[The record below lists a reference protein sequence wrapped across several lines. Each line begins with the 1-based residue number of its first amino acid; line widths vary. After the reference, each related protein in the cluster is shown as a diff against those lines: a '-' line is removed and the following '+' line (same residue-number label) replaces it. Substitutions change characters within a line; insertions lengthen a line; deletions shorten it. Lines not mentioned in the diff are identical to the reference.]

1 MGRFLIIQDQHKT
14 AVSRKFYSSQQAW
27 KRVYEFIIDATKK
40 MQTKCKR
47 YCFECYLLS
56 GL

>member
-47 YCFECYLLS
+47 NANVIA
-56 GL
+56 